1 MRKFPRAARM
11 QIRLGN
17 VLPDAT
23 GEIDTR
29 PTVERVKTE
38 PGLGLASAFVA
49 AR

>member
-1 MRKFPRAARM
+1 MRKFPRATRM

-17 VLPDAT
+17 VLPDVT

-29 PTVERVKTE
+29 PTVERVRTE
-38 PGLGLASAFVA
+38 LGLGPTTAFVA